1 MDDKHL
7 RWGLLEEKTPVVMKS
22 MPKRDK
28 KNRNKERS
36 PIKKG

>member
-7 RWGLLEEKTPVVMKS
+7 RCGLLKEKTPVVMKS
-22 MPKRDK
+22 VPKRDK

>member
-1 MDDKHL
+1 MDDKHF
-7 RWGLLEEKTPVVMKS
+7 RWGLLKEKTPVVMKS
-22 MPKRDK
+22 VPKRD